1 MRVLVTSVP
10 GFGHFGPMVPVARAL
25 AAAGHGVAVATSAD
39 FHPVVAGAG
48 LQAMAA
54 GLSEEAV
61 VARRRELWPE
71 TEGRPPREWAVR
83 MFARIAAPAMLA
95 DLDAIVAGWRPAL
108 VVHDEGELAGPVA
121 AAAAGVPWVTHGW
134 GSPLRRPGELASL
147 ADDVDDLWTS
157 HGLVAPAA
165 GGLYEHAVIDPSP
178 PALAGDAARVPHRMP
193 VRFEPFRHGAGRANV
208 PGGTDRPLAYV
219 SFGTVPMY
227 AAAPPLVERVTSVLV
242 DEGFDVLLTAP
253 EAPPGTHT
261 SRVRVEPFVSLPAVL
276 PRCSLVVCHGGA
288 GTTLAALASGLPV
301 LLLPRGAPS
310 QARMAEACRRA
321 GAAEVVEEG
330 DDGRAALVAAVRR
343 LATDPRYQ
351 AAARSIAAEI
361 AAMPAAP
368 SVVPALE
375 ALAGRA

>member
-1 MRVLVTSVP
+1 
-10 GFGHFGPMVPVARAL
+10 
-25 AAAGHGVAVATSAD
+25 
-39 FHPVVAGAG
+39 
-48 LQAMAA
+48 
-54 GLSEEAV
+54 
-61 VARRRELWPE
+61 
-71 TEGRPPREWAVR
+71 
-83 MFARIAAPAMLA
+83 
-95 DLDAIVAGWRPAL
+95 
-108 VVHDEGELAGPVA
+108 
-121 AAAAGVPWVTHGW
+121 
-134 GSPLRRPGELASL
+134 
-147 ADDVDDLWTS
+147 
-157 HGLVAPAA
+157 
-165 GGLYEHAVIDPSP
+165 
-178 PALAGDAARVPHRMP
+178 
-193 VRFEPFRHGAGRANV
+193 
-208 PGGTDRPLAYV
+208 
-219 SFGTVPMY
+219 MY